1 MNLTQNLP
9 DKKPHVVSPF
19 PATFAKA
26 RSLMICAA
34 LILSATPALAQVKP
48 GIDVLASR
56 GFDILQ
62 GKRVG
67 LITNP
72 TGVTAGLRSTVD
84 VLEQARGVE
93 LVALFGPEHGVRGN
107 IFAGK
112 KVDHFTDKKT
122 GLPVYS
128 LYGKTHKPTPEMLA
142 DIDVLVY
149 DIQDAGYRPYTYIY
163 TMGYAMQAAAEQGLA
178 FVVLDRP
185 NPLGADRLEGPI
197 LEEKYFSGIGRYAI
211 PYLYGLTVGEL
222 AQFVNAEYGYGA
234 DLTVV
239 PMQGYRRDM
248 LFEDTGLQWVA
259 TSPHVPHARS
269 ALFAAAVGTIG
280 ELHTVSVGI
289 GYTAPFELVGEVWI
303 DPDELAREMNA
314 RNLPGVYFRPAW
326 FRHYYHRSKDSEVGG
341 VQIHLL
347 DARLVSP
354 QRVQLHLID
363 ALRKLYPEHDILNA
377 TPARMSMF
385 LKAMGTDR
393 VHKALQAGTP
403 PDSIIAS
410 WQKDLDAFDAVRKKY
425 LIYP

>member
-1 MNLTQNLP
+1 MIGFFKKQLFQNGFL
-9 DKKPHVVSPF
+9 VS
-19 PATFAKA
+19 AM
-26 RSLMICAA
+26 LL
-34 LILSATPALAQVKP
+34 LILTPAAQAQVKP
-48 GIDVLASR
+48 GIDVLAER

-84 VLEQARGVE
+84 VLKEAGGVE

-211 PYLYGLTVGEL
+211 PYLYGMTVGEL
-222 AQFVNAEYGYGA
+222 AQFVNAEYGYGV

-248 LFEDTGLQWVA
+248 RFEDTGLEWVA
-259 TSPHVPHARS
+259 TSPHVPHPKS
-269 ALFAAAVGTIG
+269 ALLAATLGNIG
-280 ELHTVSVGI
+280 ELHTISEGV
-289 GYTAPFELVGEVWI
+289 GYTMPFELIGETWV
-303 DPDELAREMNA
+303 DPDELAQEMNR
-314 RNLPGVYFRPAW
+314 RNLPGVYFRPTW
-326 FRHYYHRSKDSEVGG
+326 FRHYYHRLKGKEVGG
-341 VQIHLL
+341 VQIHVL
-347 DARLVSP
+347 DAAVFSP
-354 QRVQLHLID
+354 LRVQLHLMD
-363 ALRKLYPEHDILNA
+363 ALRKLYPEHDIFQA
-377 TPARMSMF
+377 TPTRMSSF

-410 WQKDLDAFDAVRKKY
+410 WQKELEAFDALRRKY